1 MNLSQKSNL
10 SDSRAYCMDDRRVPL
25 TDLLAREEIRLATL
39 IGVLDELR
47 VTNVE
52 ADDSLGLVSGSIE
65 EARAASGLAY
75 NAETR
80 RYGQKDLEDRILK
93 RCRLEKFYYS
103 PWR

>member
-10 SDSRAYCMDDRRVPL
+10 SDSRVCCMDDQRIPL
-25 TDLLAREEIRLATL
+25 TDLLAR
-39 IGVLDELR
+39 
-47 VTNVE
+47 
-52 ADDSLGLVSGSIE
+52 
-65 EARAASGLAY
+65 LAY